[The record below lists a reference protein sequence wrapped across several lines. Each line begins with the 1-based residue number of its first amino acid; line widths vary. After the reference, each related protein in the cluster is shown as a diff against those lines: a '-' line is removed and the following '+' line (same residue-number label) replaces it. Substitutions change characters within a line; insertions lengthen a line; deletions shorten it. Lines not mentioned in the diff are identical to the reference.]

1 MTTSYFSV
9 RSPLVLLAVLGLVSC
24 QSTTPP
30 DRFVMAD
37 RDGNGFL
44 NADEVSDF
52 YVGGVFDARD
62 TNKDGKITKAE
73 WNPEMEAA
81 ESREFARH
89 DANGD
94 GVVTRDEA
102 MAWARKGGTYAA
114 VVKEADTNKDGL
126 VSRDEA
132 MAYFASKE

>member
-1 MTTSYFSV
+1 M
-9 RSPLVLLAVLGLVSC
+9 G
-24 QSTTPP
+24 
-30 DRFVMAD
+30 
-37 RDGNGFL
+37 
-44 NADEVSDF
+44 
-52 YVGGVFDARD
+52 
-62 TNKDGKITKAE
+62 
-73 WNPEMEAA
+73 AA
-81 ESREFARH
+81 ESREFDLH